1 MPKNK
6 RMTATRRAS
15 KKSPRRD
22 AMTVL
27 RTSAAALPRKL
38 SPSTR
43 RKVRQGLPIAAAIVV
58 GGAAISTTVAM
69 RRQLS
74 SVARSV
80 GVAGAAGWKSV
91 ARAVPLNRWLVQAGL
106 RKRPLWIRALP
117 AAGVAAGLL
126 VSGAVAFFFAPRGEN
141 EQSLANGTINP
152 EELSSGGPA
161 SSLANSF
168 AEHEPAHGH
177 G

>member
-1 MPKNK
+1 MPRTK

-15 KKSPRRD
+15 KTSPRRD

-58 GGAAISTTVAM
+58 GGAAISTTIAM

-74 SVARSV
+74 SIARAV

-91 ARAVPLNRWLVQAGL
+91 ADAVPVDRWLVQTGL
-106 RKRPLWIRALP
+106 RRRPLWIRALP
-117 AAGVAAGLL
+117 TVGVAAGLL
-126 VSGAVAFFFAPRGEN
+126 VSGALAFLFAPRGESV
-141 EQSLANGTINP
+141 QPQANGAI
-152 EELSSGGPA
+152 EADELSSGGPS
-161 SSLANSF
+161 SSLSNSF